1 MFLILLN
8 LLINI
13 YCIDGERLNV
23 KQLVLNIRSPEEI
36 FLFNNGSIIKAEN
49 STIIKLT
56 NKFSKYYVLISPVKF
71 FKLKILDNSKS
82 ATTFTEYNL
91 EQENYI
97 LLKFEPKILENNF
110 SWQITQ
116 ENIDSDGFANK
127 LESMVIILAEPKF
140 LEVHDHIKNKF
151 PNKTS
156 SLFLPTFHFGAKP
169 EFRQSAKEN
178 SLAIVDLRQFHGQCK
193 EKTLIQD
200 SLKITI

>member
-13 YCIDGERLNV
+13 YCADIEKLNV

-36 FLFNNGSIIKAEN
+36 FVFHNGSIIKAES

-56 NKFSKYYVLISPVKF
+56 DKLTKYYVLVSPVRF
-71 FKLKILDNSKS
+71 LKLKILGDDKF
-82 ATTFTEYNL
+82 ATTFSDYNL
-91 EQENYI
+91 ESGNYVLI
-97 LLKFEPKILENNF
+97 CLEPKISENIF

-116 ENIDSDGFANK
+116 EEIDYDGLANK
-127 LESMVIILAEPKF
+127 LENMIIILAEPKF
-140 LEVHDHIKNKF
+140 LEIHDHIKNKF
-151 PNKTS
+151 PNKTA
-156 SLFLPTFHFGAKP
+156 SLFLPTFHFSAKA
-169 EFRQSAKEN
+169 EFRQAAKEN
-178 SLAIVDLRQFHGQCK
+178 SLAILDLRQFHGQCK

>member
-13 YCIDGERLNV
+13 YCTDGERLNV

-36 FLFNNGSIIKAEN
+36 FLFNNGTIIKAEN
-49 STIIKLT
+49 STVIKLT

-71 FKLKILDNSKS
+71 LKLKILENNKS

-91 EQENYI
+91 DYENYV
-97 LLKFEPKILENNF
+97 LLKFEPKISENNF
-110 SWQITQ
+110 SWLITQ
-116 ENIDSDGFANK
+116 ENIDYEGFANK

-140 LEVHDHIKNKF
+140 MEVHDHIKNKF
-151 PNKTS
+151 PNKTA
-156 SLFLPTFHFGAKP
+156 SLFLPTFHFSAKA

-178 SLAIVDLRQFHGQCK
+178 SLAIVDLRQFHGHCK
-193 EKTLIQD
+193 EKILIQD